1 MRTCPRFG
9 ARRHVASE
17 RRPQGQVRSQIALFG
32 GLETPKVFASGRP
45 LLAHLDPS
53 TAREVDRPLRRAML
67 NKSRLRRHY
76 FSIEPRTLSGLD
88 PPSRA
93 TQIGSCIFPGQKI
106 QKTVLH
112 LFSSLDPGT
121 TAFHS
126 TLLKPLTAS
135 RLMRKSFVRF
145 GLPFFVFCV
154 LNANALALIPTSGK
168 WVAQS
173 LKRKMGIELGMVR
186 IS

>member
-1 MRTCPRFG
+1 MSALRSEATCRLGKTPPRTG
-9 ARRHVASE
+9 AL
-17 RRPQGQVRSQIALFG
+17 QIALFG

-45 LLAHLDPS
+45 LLAHVDSS

-67 NKSRLRRHY
+67 NKSRPRRHY
-76 FSIEPRTLSGLD
+76 FSIN
-88 PPSRA
+88 PPSR
-93 TQIGSCIFPGQKI
+93 TTRIGSCIFPGQKIPQKI

-173 LKRKMGIELGMVR
+173 SNGRWVLN
-186 IS
+186 

>member
-1 MRTCPRFG
+1 MSPRKESGDVSPALQICFRGWADFCTPRTG
-9 ARRHVASE
+9 AL
-17 RRPQGQVRSQIALFG
+17 QIALFG
-32 GLETPKVFASGRP
+32 GLEAPKVLASGRP
-45 LLAHLDPS
+45 LLAHVDPS

-93 TQIGSCIFPGQKI
+93 TRIGSCIFPGQKIPQKI

-145 GLPFFVFCV
+145 GLPFFCFLRFERERAR
-154 LNANALALIPTSGK
+154 LNSD
-168 WVAQS
+168 
-173 LKRKMGIELGMVR
+173 KR
-186 IS
+186 

>member
-1 MRTCPRFG
+1 MECADMSALWSEATCRLGKTPPKTG
-9 ARRHVASE
+9 AL
-17 RRPQGQVRSQIALFG
+17 QIALFG

-45 LLAHLDPS
+45 LLAHVDSS

-67 NKSRLRRHY
+67 DKSRLRRHY

-173 LKRKMGIELGMVR
+173 SNGRWVLN
-186 IS
+186 

>member
-1 MRTCPRFG
+1 MFALRSEATCRLGKKAATHRRTLNLLWAGPIS
-9 ARRHVASE
+9 APQDRRSPD
-17 RRPQGQVRSQIALFG
+17 RLFG

-45 LLAHLDPS
+45 LLAHVDS
-53 TAREVDRPLRRAML
+53 SIAREVDRPLRRAML

-93 TQIGSCIFPGQKI
+93 TRIGSCIFPGQEIPQKI

-145 GLPFFVFCV
+145 GLPFFCFLRFERERAR
-154 LNANALALIPTSGK
+154 LNSD
-168 WVAQS
+168 
-173 LKRKMGIELGMVR
+173 KR
-186 IS
+186 